1 MYTYLPL
8 ARQSGARPVQV
19 PLLHVL
25 VSKPRIINPLLQLY
39 VATSIALA
47 PKVMLTEPS
56 CGGSNAGHSANIQF
70 IKKLPF
76 QRYT

>member
-1 MYTYLPL
+1 M
-8 ARQSGARPVQV
+8 

-56 CGGSNAGHSANIQF
+56 CGGSNAGHSESIQF
-70 IKKLPF
+70 MKIYFAISKIYIQIF
-76 QRYT
+76 ICEN